1 MDVAGGE
8 RSIAVPVVLER
19 LVSVSVVFFFFQ
31 AEDGIRDLTVT
42 GVQTCALPIALP
54 GGMLTS
60 SPVRGLRPMPVLRGF
75 TLKTPKRRS
84 SMRWPRPRAC
94 FNDSKTVSTACSALV
109 RLMFVVAT
117 TAFTISSL
125 ITRSSRASE
134 PDARGCGAG
143 CQGRGGSSTLNIFW
157 RSRSNHFG
165 VATDRRDRS
174 KVISGGMDGRQ
185 ARPMDPAHVAGAQ
198 DDRAVYGPAGARDRK
213 STRLNSSHSQIS
225 YAVFCLKKKKTL
237 SVLHQ

>member
-1 MDVAGGE
+1 
-8 RSIAVPVVLER
+8 
-19 LVSVSVVFFFFQ
+19 
-31 AEDGIRDLTVT
+31 
-42 GVQTCALPIALP
+42 
-54 GGMLTS
+54 
-60 SPVRGLRPMPVLRGF
+60 GF

-109 RLMFVVAT
+109 RLMFVLAT

-143 CQGRGGSSTLNIFW
+143 CQGRGASSTLNIFW

-174 KVISGGMDGRQ
+174 KVILGGMDGRQ

-198 DDRAVYGPAGARDRK
+198 DDRAVYGPAGARRSDQLR
-213 STRLNSSHSQIS
+213 SVFLRLRHPRGGGVPHFHKCEHHYRRSKTFRS
-225 YAVFCLKKKKTL
+225 AVARGI
-237 SVLHQ
+237 QW